1 MEVVGMWRHRFLIKG
16 SEQELAWLN
25 AQAQRRYLLMAIHG
39 NWYQF
44 KKVPTIYRVFSEYV
58 PQAIAADMSNSNSA
72 FQVLAQVQVQ
82 QPDVQIVYTGSDQP
96 ALQQTTMAPTDPEVR
111 LQVALQL
118 RDQAM
123 NTINLS
129 LYAGVVVWG
138 LFLILI
144 LHQGDTDLI
153 GVWMLL
159 LLVGL
164 LAVLGLYRT
173 AHRLQNQIS
182 QLRRDTE
189 QYDGAWMPTMHVFV
203 SALTADLDTEE
214 PALKSLGRW
223 TLVGHS
229 KKGQYWYD
237 LQTLANA
244 AEIKQTLRP
253 FVATDTNVNVLS
265 WLGLA
270 PLGWFV

>member
-1 MEVVGMWRHRFLIKG
+1 MPANFYQRLIDKYEPMTEAAFLVLVSVRQPIT
-16 SEQELAWLN
+16 SE
-25 AQAQRRYLLMAIHG
+25 AIPA
-39 NWYQF
+39 
-44 KKVPTIYRVFSEYV
+44 K
-58 PQAIAADMSNSNSA
+58 IAEMTNN
-72 FQVLAQVQVQ
+72 Q
-82 QPDVQIVYTGSDQP
+82 
-96 ALQQTTMAPTDPEVR
+96 
-111 LQVALQL
+111 LQL
-118 RDQAM
+118 GLGTLFTNLHAM
-123 NTINLS
+123 TKDYL
-129 LYAGVVVWG
+129 
-138 LFLILI
+138 
-144 LHQGDTDLI
+144 
-153 GVWMLL
+153 M
-159 LLVGL
+159 
-164 LAVLGLYRT
+164 T

>member
-1 MEVVGMWRHRFLIKG
+1 M
-16 SEQELAWLN
+16 
-25 AQAQRRYLLMAIHG
+25 
-39 NWYQF
+39 
-44 KKVPTIYRVFSEYV
+44 
-58 PQAIAADMSNSNSA
+58 
-72 FQVLAQVQVQ
+72 
-82 QPDVQIVYTGSDQP
+82 YTGSDQP
-96 ALQQTTMAPTDPEVR
+96 ALQQTTMAPTDPKVR

-153 GVWMLL
+153 GV
-159 LLVGL
+159 
-164 LAVLGLYRT
+164 
-173 AHRLQNQIS
+173 
-182 QLRRDTE
+182 
-189 QYDGAWMPTMHVFV
+189 WMPTMHVFV

-253 FVATDTNVNVLS
+253 FIATDTNVNVLS